1 MSELPQSHPG
11 PSGAQSSTDL
21 CDLLTGVQSQLATD
35 ITPEGHVHSLLQA
48 VLTIGADLDLATVLR
63 RLTEAAAELTGARYA
78 GLGVLDENG
87 AFSEFIPV
95 GVSEQRAELINRF
108 PHGNGIL
115 GRPQRNRAPLRLSDL
130 RDHPDFGGF
139 PTGPPHM
146 KI

>member
-1 MSELPQSHPG
+1 MPELPRSHAA
-11 PSGAQSSTDL
+11 PSGPHPSIDL
-21 CDLLTGVQSQLATD
+21 GDLFTEVHSQLATD
-35 ITPEGHVHSLLQA
+35 ITPEGRFHSLLQA

-130 RDHPDFGGF
+130 RDHPDFGG
-139 PTGPPHM
+139 
-146 KI
+146 